1 MSKYYGIYLKG
12 KVKEPLDLTKLT
24 NFERSG
30 NLKSNKLYTLK
41 ELIKLTTKYDD
52 EIDFKIALF
61 YSGIIELNDIE
72 RGISIRG
79 MNEGKLGKSK
89 DIVYK
94 PCIDLF
100 RPQVIKDIYLNRTSL
115 PRDYDFLEKLINEFT
130 PYGLSYD
137 IGRHTGEIFLE
148 EINNILI
155 NHNPEYCYEEQLRGT
170 MNDFINHKMYFVL
183 GEGIPNGYDRKI
195 SYRYRMNGNN
205 KMVDLH
211 SLYKLVLFYIHNGN
225 DKSFKNG
232 KATEEELTKLKI
244 EIEKAIL
251 ERQQAYDKYV
261 KEALALAEQ
270 DRIMFSDATTQSKHK
285 SRVKKLK
292 NDINGQLTIKEDE

>member
-1 MSKYYGIYLKG
+1 
-12 KVKEPLDLTKLT
+12 
-24 NFERSG
+24 
-30 NLKSNKLYTLK
+30 
-41 ELIKLTTKYDD
+41 
-52 EIDFKIALF
+52 
-61 YSGIIELNDIE
+61 
-72 RGISIRG
+72 
-79 MNEGKLGKSK
+79 
-89 DIVYK
+89 
-94 PCIDLF
+94 
-100 RPQVIKDIYLNRTSL
+100 
-115 PRDYDFLEKLINEFT
+115 
-130 PYGLSYD
+130 
-137 IGRHTGEIFLE
+137 
-148 EINNILI
+148 
-155 NHNPEYCYEEQLRGT
+155 
-170 MNDFINHKMYFVL
+170 
-183 GEGIPNGYDRKI
+183 
-195 SYRYRMNGNN
+195 MNGNN